1 VPDRGSSKPAPAL
14 RKRQLL
20 SARLYCPAAKALAAL
35 TTYVVDR
42 TG

>member
-1 VPDRGSSKPAPAL
+1 V
-14 RKRQLL
+14 
-20 SARLYCPAAKALAAL
+20 SARAELVKLPPCAATEALAAL